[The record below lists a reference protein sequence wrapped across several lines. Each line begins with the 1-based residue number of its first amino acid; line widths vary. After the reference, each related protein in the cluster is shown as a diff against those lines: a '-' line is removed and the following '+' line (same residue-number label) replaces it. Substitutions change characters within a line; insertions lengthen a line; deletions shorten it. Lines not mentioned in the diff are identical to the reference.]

1 MIGLEYICNLYN
13 IQYKEIAEMLGIS
26 KQTINS
32 WVTGRR
38 KIPKKYLP
46 NLSNKFDIPEEYFQ
60 KEINDVDKLVI
71 QKLKLEKE
79 LKPSIVSYDIQ
90 LMIGKDA
97 DLVEKPIYNAEEMN
111 EIELEIEKAK
121 IIKDFETVVSNVN
134 NNIELQMY
142 NQIVLLLKEYGNK
155 RILGYTID
163 AVSHYYDVLPYWVGE
178 PESEEFVEEFLK
190 FAQKYDE

>member
-38 KIPKKYLP
+38 KIPRKYLP
-46 NLSNKFDIPEEYFQ
+46 SISKKFDISEEYFQ
-60 KEINDVDKLVI
+60 KEINDVDKLII
-71 QKLKLEKE
+71 QKLKLENE
-79 LKPSIVSYDIQ
+79 LKPSVVDYELQ
-90 LMIGKDA
+90 FMVGENA
-97 DLVEKPIYNAEEMN
+97 DLIEKPIYDKVEINDIEFDIKKTKILYDLKNIINNAHN
-111 EIELEIEKAK
+111 
-121 IIKDFETVVSNVN
+121 DY
-134 NNIELQMY
+134 ELQIY
-142 NQIVLLLKEYGNK
+142 EQIVLLFKEYGNK

-178 PESEEFVEEFLK
+178 PESQDFVDEFIKL
-190 FAQKYDE
+190 AQKYDE